1 MSSGLRAGVF
11 GLGLIG
17 SRVADRVQLAG
28 FPLAV
33 WNRTDRRFEGLP
45 VPAPDPAS
53 VARDADI
60 LQIFV
65 ADDQALHDTVRALIP
80 ALGPRHVV
88 LSHATV
94 APQTVRELAADVT
107 ATGAAF
113 LDAPF
118 TGSRDAAAQGQIT
131 YYIGGE
137 AAALERARP
146 VLAASAKAIL
156 PVGEVGQASAVKL
169 ATNIM
174 AAAAAVSLAEAIHLL
189 EANGVDPQRLV
200 AALENNAARSGVTDL
215 KLPCMLGHDFA
226 PRFSARNMRKDL
238 RLASAAAAPEHRT
251 LTDTMLSL
259 YEQACQSGLADE
271 DFATIIKVRSPAT
284 ESSAPLKTEPS
295 LRDRP

>member
-189 EANGVDPQRLV
+189 EANGVDPQRLIV
-200 AALENNAARSGVTDL
+200 ALENNAARSGVTDL
-215 KLPCMLGHDFA
+215 KLPCMLGRDFA

-251 LTDTMLSL
+251 LTDTMFSL

>member
-17 SRVADRVQLAG
+17 SRVAARVQSAG

-45 VPAPDPAS
+45 APAPDPAS

-94 APQTVRELAADVT
+94 APQTVRELAAEIT

-146 VLAASAKAIL
+146 VLAVSAKSIL
-156 PVGEVGQASAVKL
+156 PMGKVGQASTVKL

-189 EANGVDPQRLV
+189 QANGVDTQMLV
-200 AALENNAARSGVTDL
+200 DALENNAARSGVTDL

-238 RLASAAAAPEHRT
+238 RLASAAAAPGHRA
-251 LTDTMLSL
+251 LTDTLLSL

-271 DFATIIKVRSPAT
+271 DFATIIKVPSPAT
-284 ESSAPLKTEPS
+284 
-295 LRDRP
+295 

>member
-1 MSSGLRAGVF
+1 MSTGLRAGVF

-17 SRVADRVQLAG
+17 SRVAARVQSAG

-33 WNRTDRRFEGLP
+33 WNRTDRRLEGLP
-45 VPAPDPAS
+45 TPAPDPANA
-53 VARDADI
+53 ARRADI

-65 ADDQALHDTVRALIP
+65 ADDQALRDTVRALIP
-80 ALGPRHVV
+80 ALAPSHVV

-94 APQTVRELAADVT
+94 APQTVRELAAEVS

-131 YYIGGE
+131 YYLGGE
-137 AAALERARP
+137 AAALERASP
-146 VLAASAKAIL
+146 VLAASAKALL
-156 PVGEVGQASAVKL
+156 PMGEVGQASAVKL
-169 ATNIM
+169 ATNIIS
-174 AAAAAVSLAEAIHLL
+174 AAAAVSLAEAIHLL
-189 EANGVDPQRLV
+189 KANGVDPHSLV
-200 AALENNAARSGVTDL
+200 AALEPNAARSGVTDL

-251 LTDTMLSL
+251 LIDTLLSR

-271 DFATIIKVRSPAT
+271 DFAAIIKVPSPAT
-284 ESSAPLKTEPS
+284 
-295 LRDRP
+295 

>member
-53 VARDADI
+53 VARVADI

-251 LTDTMLSL
+251 LTDTMFSL

-271 DFATIIKVRSPAT
+271 DFATIIKVPSPAT

>member
-1 MSSGLRAGVF
+1 M
-11 GLGLIG
+11 
-17 SRVADRVQLAG
+17 
-28 FPLAV
+28 
-33 WNRTDRRFEGLP
+33 
-45 VPAPDPAS
+45 
-53 VARDADI
+53 
-60 LQIFV
+60 
-65 ADDQALHDTVRALIP
+65 RALIP
-80 ALGPRHVV
+80 ALAPRHVV

-94 APQTVRELAADVT
+94 APQTVRELAAGVT

-146 VLAASAKAIL
+146 ILAASAKAIL
-156 PVGEVGQASAVKL
+156 PVGKVGQASAVKL

-271 DFATIIKVRSPAT
+271 DFATIIKVPSPAT
-284 ESSAPLKTEPS
+284 ESSAPLKAEPS

>member
-1 MSSGLRAGVF
+1 MRPPVIHSSLRAGVL

-17 SRVADRVQLAG
+17 SRVAAKVQSAG

-33 WNRTDRRFEGLP
+33 WNRTARQFDGLP
-45 VPAPDPAS
+45 APAPDPAT
-53 VARDADI
+53 VARNSEI

-65 ADDQALHDTVRALIP
+65 ADDQALQDTLNALIP

-94 APQTVRELAADVT
+94 APQTVRQLAADIT

-131 YYIGGE
+131 YYIGGN

-146 VLAASAKAIL
+146 ILTASAKAIL
-156 PVGEVGQASAVKL
+156 PVGEVGQASAIKL

-189 EANGVDPQRLV
+189 RANGVDPRTLV
-200 AALENNAARSGVTDL
+200 SALENNAARSGVTDL

-238 RLASAAAAPEHRT
+238 RLARAAAAPAHRV
-251 LTDTMLSL
+251 LTDAMLSL

-271 DFATIIKVRSPAT
+271 DFATIVKVPSPAT
-284 ESSAPLKTEPS
+284 
-295 LRDRP
+295 

>member
-17 SRVADRVQLAG
+17 SRVAARVQLAG

-33 WNRTDRRFEGLP
+33 WNRTARRFEGLP
-45 VPAPDPAS
+45 VPSPDPAS

-65 ADDQALHDTVRALIP
+65 ADDQALHNTLRALIP

-94 APQTVRELAADVT
+94 APQTVRQLAAEVT

-146 VLAASAKAIL
+146 VLAASAKAML
-156 PVGEVGQASAVKL
+156 PVGKIGQASAIKL

-189 EANGVDPQRLV
+189 QANGVDTQRLV
-200 AALENNAARSGVTDL
+200 DALENNAARSWVTDL
-215 KLPCMLGHDFA
+215 KLPCMLGRDFA

-238 RLASAAAAPEHRT
+238 RLARAAAAPGHRA

>member
-1 MSSGLRAGVF
+1 MRPPVIHSSLRAGVL

-17 SRVADRVQLAG
+17 SRVAAKVQSAG

-33 WNRTDRRFEGLP
+33 WNRTARQFDGLP
-45 VPAPDPAS
+45 APAPDPAT
-53 VARDADI
+53 VARDSEI

-65 ADDQALHDTVRALIP
+65 ADDQALQDTLNALIP

-94 APQTVRELAADVT
+94 APQTVRQLAADIT

-137 AAALERARP
+137 VAALERARP
-146 VLAASAKAIL
+146 VLAASAKSIL
-156 PVGEVGQASAVKL
+156 PMGKVGQASTVKL

-189 EANGVDPQRLV
+189 KANGVDTQMLV
-200 AALENNAARSGVTDL
+200 DALENNAARSGVTDL

-238 RLASAAAAPEHRT
+238 RLASAAAAPGHRA
-251 LTDTMLSL
+251 LTDTLLSL

-271 DFATIIKVRSPAT
+271 DFATIIKVPSPAT
-284 ESSAPLKTEPS
+284 
-295 LRDRP
+295 

>member
-17 SRVADRVQLAG
+17 SRVAARVQSAD

-271 DFATIIKVRSPAT
+271 DFATIIKVPSPAT

>member
-251 LTDTMLSL
+251 LTDTMFSL

>member
-17 SRVADRVQLAG
+17 SRVAARVQSAG

-33 WNRTDRRFEGLP
+33 WNRTDRRFEELP
-45 VPAPDPAS
+45 APAPDPAS

-60 LQIFV
+60 LQILV

-80 ALGPRHVV
+80 ALGTRHVV

-94 APQTVRELAADVT
+94 APQTVRELAAEVT

-146 VLAASAKAIL
+146 VLAASAKSIL
-156 PVGEVGQASAVKL
+156 PMGKVGQASAIKL
-169 ATNIM
+169 ATNIIS
-174 AAAAAVSLAEAIHLL
+174 AAAAVSLAEAIQLL
-189 EANGVDPQRLV
+189 RAQGIDPHIL
-200 AALENNAARSGVTDL
+200 ATALETNAARSGVTDL
-215 KLPCMLGHDFA
+215 KLPCMLGHDYA

-238 RLASAAAAPEHRT
+238 RLASAAAAPGHRA
-251 LTDTMLSL
+251 LTDTLLSL

-271 DFATIIKVRSPAT
+271 DFATIIKVPSPAT
-284 ESSAPLKTEPS
+284 ESSAPLKTEH
-295 LRDRP
+295 

>member
-215 KLPCMLGHDFA
+215 KLPCMLGRDFA

-251 LTDTMLSL
+251 LTDTMFSL

>member
-189 EANGVDPQRLV
+189 EANGVDPQRLIV
-200 AALENNAARSGVTDL
+200 ALENNAARSGVTDL

-271 DFATIIKVRSPAT
+271 DFATIIKVPSPAT

>member
-1 MSSGLRAGVF
+1 MTPAAPRAGVL

-17 SRVADRVQLAG
+17 SRVAARVQAAG

-33 WNRTDRRFEGLP
+33 WNRSARKFDGLP
-45 VPAPDPAS
+45 APAPDPAA
-53 VARDADI
+53 VARAADI

-65 ADDQALHDTVRALIP
+65 ADDDALRSTVQALLP
-80 ALGPRHVV
+80 ALAPHHVI

-94 APQTVRELAADVT
+94 APETVCGVAAEI
-107 ATGAAF
+107 APTGAAL

-131 YYIGGE
+131 YYLGGDS
-137 AAALERARP
+137 AALGRARP

-156 PVGEVGQASAVKL
+156 PMGEIGQASAVKL

-189 EANGVDPQRLV
+189 RANGVDPQGLV
-200 AALENNAARSGVTDL
+200 TALENNAARSGVVDL
-215 KLPCMLGHDFA
+215 KLPCMLGSDYA

-238 RLASAAAAPEHRT
+238 RLAAAAADPRHRA
-251 LTDTMLSL
+251 LTEAMRLL
-259 YEQACQSGLADE
+259 YEQACAAGLGEE
-271 DFATIIKVRSPAT
+271 DFATVVKV
-284 ESSAPLKTEPS
+284 ES
-295 LRDRP
+295 

>member
-1 MSSGLRAGVF
+1 MRPPVIHSSLRAGVL

-17 SRVADRVQLAG
+17 SRVAAKVQSAG

-33 WNRTDRRFEGLP
+33 WNRTARQFDGLP
-45 VPAPDPAS
+45 APAPDPAS
-53 VARDADI
+53 VARDSEI

-65 ADDQALHDTVRALIP
+65 ADDQALQDTLKALIP

-94 APQTVRELAADVT
+94 APQTVRELAAEVT

-131 YYIGGE
+131 YYIGGN

-146 VLAASAKAIL
+146 ILTASAKAIL
-156 PVGEVGQASAVKL
+156 PVGEVGQASAIKL

-189 EANGVDPQRLV
+189 RANGVDPRTLV
-200 AALENNAARSGVTDL
+200 GALENNAARSGVTDL

-238 RLASAAAAPEHRT
+238 RLASAVAAPGHLV
-251 LTDTMLSL
+251 LTDTLLSL

-271 DFATIIKVRSPAT
+271 DFATIIKVPSPAT
-284 ESSAPLKTEPS
+284 ESSAPLKTEH
-295 LRDRP
+295 